1 MFYIGEGQEDK
12 CSILSNSSG
21 SQAFEDFVSGLGWEV
36 QTTTVY
42 PQMSIPSMHTQI
54 YTVITSPCLMFHTP
68 QVDLATHCGFM
79 GGLQRNGSTGLTAP
93 YYASSTVEAI
103 FHVSTRMPSDSDD
116 CLTKKVE
123 SSLCFNNVLILIQL
137 DSSLTFGI
145 SSSQVNCI
153 TYVAYAE
160 EKNRKYSFAYLSEM
174 ATHAYMSISMC
185 CSLQLC

>member
-1 MFYIGEGQEDK
+1 MFLAIAFTFLIILLYSRETHKFAVFYIGEGQEDK

-36 QTTTVY
+36 QTTISSDEYTIY
-42 PQMSIPSMHTQI
+42 AHTDLCSYQKAALNVP
-54 YTVITSPCLMFHTP
+54 YTP

-93 YYASSTVEAI
+93 YYASSTVEVI

-123 SSLCFNNVLILIQL
+123 SFLCFNNTFILIQL
-137 DSSLTFGI
+137 GSFLLMTFGLSI
-145 SSSQVNCI
+145 LSCLSCI
-153 TYVAYAE
+153 T
-160 EKNRKYSFAYLSEM
+160 
-174 ATHAYMSISMC
+174 
-185 CSLQLC
+185 

>member
-1 MFYIGEGQEDK
+1 MGGADNYCI
-12 CSILSNSSG
+12 SSD
-21 SQAFEDFVSGLGWEV
+21 E
-36 QTTTVY
+36 
-42 PQMSIPSMHTQI
+42 HTL
-54 YTVITSPCLMFHTP
+54 YAHTDLYSHHKPMLNVPYTP
-68 QVDLATHCGFM
+68 QVDLSTHCGFM

-137 DSSLTFGI
+137 DSSLTFGL
-145 SSSQVNCI
+145 SASQVYCI

-160 EKNRKYSFAYLSEM
+160 EKK
-174 ATHAYMSISMC
+174 
-185 CSLQLC
+185 